1 MARDTNYQARNKSM
15 TLEKLTNDSKDILN
29 AALKLYERNF
39 LDLTVRAVGVTLQN
53 LVSIKD
59 SSIQMTLFDYERHEE
74 ENRTKLII
82 NDLNRR
88 YKGANLKR
96 ASEVKN
102 GNK

>member
-1 MARDTNYQARNKSM
+1 
-15 TLEKLTNDSKDILN
+15 
-29 AALKLYERNF
+29 
-39 LDLTVRAVGVTLQN
+39 
-53 LVSIKD
+53 
-59 SSIQMTLFDYERHEE
+59 MTLFDYERHEE